1 MIMSDTGKL
10 LGLLF
15 RSHPWHGVPIGP
27 QAPNIVT
34 CFIEIVPT
42 DRVKYE
48 VDKATGYLK
57 VDRPQ
62 LYSNICPAPY
72 GFIPQTYC
80 GDRVG
85 ARSARQ
91 TGRAPVRGDGDP
103 LDVCVL
109 TLTPITHGDLL
120 LQARPIGGIRL
131 IDGDEAD
138 DKIIAVLA
146 GDGLFGAYLE
156 LAEVPQAAVLRLSHY
171 FETYKTAPGATT
183 KPIEIAHTFGR
194 DEAHEVIRAA
204 RQDYSERFGA
214 LQDQLAQ
221 ALA

>member
-1 MIMSDTGKL
+1 M
-10 LGLLF
+10 
-15 RSHPWHGVPIGP
+15 
-27 QAPNIVT
+27 
-34 CFIEIVPT
+34 
-42 DRVKYE
+42 
-48 VDKATGYLK
+48 
-57 VDRPQ
+57 
-62 LYSNICPAPY
+62 
-72 GFIPQTYC
+72 
-80 GDRVG
+80 
-85 ARSARQ
+85 
-91 TGRAPVRGDGDP
+91 RGDGDP

-109 TLTPITHGDLL
+109 TLTPITHSDLL

-146 GDGLFGAYLE
+146 GDGLFGGYLE

-171 FETYKTAPGATT
+171 FETYKTAPGSTT

-194 DEAHEVIRAA
+194 DEAHEIIRAA

-214 LQDQLAQ
+214 LQEQLAH